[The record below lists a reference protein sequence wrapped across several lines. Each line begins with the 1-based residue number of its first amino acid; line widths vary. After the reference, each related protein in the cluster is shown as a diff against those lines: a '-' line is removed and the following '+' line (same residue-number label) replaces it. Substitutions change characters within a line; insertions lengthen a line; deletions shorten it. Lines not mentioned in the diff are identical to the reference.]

1 MMKRNRS
8 VFVFFALA
16 LLCLS
21 AASLFGQVNSSAALR
36 GTVTDKT
43 KAVIPNA
50 DVKILNKETGL
61 ERATATGQEGLYQ
74 FDLLPAGHYEIRI
87 SMKGFSTALIPDVE
101 LSVGQTTAIDAS
113 LSPSSQA
120 ETVTVEA
127 SAPLVDVQKTDVSRA
142 VTPAEVENLPLNG
155 RDFAN
160 LAFLAPGAKPV
171 NSYDP
176 TKNRIAIFGVNG
188 SAGRNVNLTV
198 NGIDDKDNTV
208 GGPVMQLPLEAV
220 EEFNISTQR
229 FSASNGRSEGA
240 AISLITKSGTNQYH
254 GSLYLLERD
263 TSLDANDYFSKQNKQ
278 PTADYSRQ
286 QYGGSFGMPIVHD
299 KTFVFFALER
309 QRELSAVTVTSK
321 AFTELTLAKPLG
333 AQPSP
338 TLPTP
343 YNDQR
348 YNGRL
353 DHRFSS
359 SEAFS
364 LSYNNQENRGLNDQ
378 ATSVNDLTAG
388 NFTTNRLILANASLN
403 SVLSPSIVNTF
414 TTGYQYWNNL
424 IDAKVSVP
432 YLSFPSAAFG
442 TNPNVPQQSVQKKW
456 QFRDDLSIN
465 HGKHAFKM
473 GFDYVGIPKLGG
485 FFNTPSTLN
494 VTFNQDPSTI
504 LGDTTKY
511 PLGFATPGL
520 VTAMSAS
527 TGNSHFDDKSAKM
540 LGFYFQDDWKL
551 TRRFNLSLGLRW
563 DEDFNLQGGNLQALD
578 RTYLA
583 LKAINSPYAGIPGND
598 GKDFSPRLGFAWDVT
613 GSGKHVVRGGY
624 GIYFGQTFQNIPLFA
639 EQQVHPDSVFTQVL
653 QLSSTGPGDANASIV
668 PGTNIRL
675 SNYRYGID
683 PLPLIPP
690 AATTLG
696 AGAVG
701 RLVNPDFKNPYN
713 QEFNLGYSWQLSNN
727 DMIQVEGI
735 HSLALREAK
744 RININPTRFATG
756 TKDLDA
762 AFVAAGLPKLAQI
775 IVESSVGRSRYDA
788 LNVSFTH
795 RLNRHFSVNTNYVFS
810 RALGYAGGPAQFGNV
825 AMNPDKIFDPAELS
839 RAPNDEKHRWVFSGY
854 AELPWGIKLA
864 PIIQLA
870 SPRRWNGAE
879 GTDAFG
885 YGSGNG
891 TARILVLKSDPTNYT
906 ATKAFTAAQ
915 LRAGI
920 GDGSLQYLPFDF
932 FEGNNFFQLDLRV
945 SKTITIAERHKI
957 EFICQMFNVSNRANF
972 GNNYTTSIKSAN
984 FGLPS
989 NFLSTSGTVVPH
1001 AFVAEMGFRYHF

>member
-1 MMKRNRS
+1 MKRNRS
-8 VFVFFALA
+8 VLAFFALA

-21 AASLFGQVNSSAALR
+21 AASLFAQVNSSAALR
-36 GTVTDKT
+36 GTVTDKS

-50 DVKILNKETGL
+50 DVKILNKEIGL
-61 ERATATGQEGLYQ
+61 ERATTTGQEGLYQ

-87 SMKGFSTALIPDVE
+87 SMKGFSTALIPNVE

-120 ETVTVEA
+120 ETITVEA

-142 VTPAEVENLPLNG
+142 VTPAEVQNLPLNG

-188 SAGRNVNLTV
+188 STGRNVNLTV

-263 TSLDANDYFSKQNKQ
+263 TSLNANDYFSKQNKQ

-309 QRELSAVTVTSK
+309 QRELSAVTVTAK
-321 AFTELTLAKPLG
+321 AFAELTLAKPLG

-359 SEAFS
+359 SESFS
-364 LSYNNQENRGLNDQ
+364 LSYNNQENTGLNDQ
-378 ATSVNDLTAG
+378 ATSTNDLTAG

-403 SVLSPSIVNTF
+403 SVLSPSVVNTF

-432 YLSFPSAAFG
+432 YVSFPSAAFG

-465 HGKHAFKM
+465 RGKHAFKM
-473 GFDYVGIPKLGG
+473 GFDYVAIPKLGG

-494 VTFNQDPSTI
+494 VGFSQDPSTI

-511 PLGFATPGL
+511 PQGFASPGL
-520 VTAMSAS
+520 VTSMSAS
-527 TGNSHFDDKSAKM
+527 TGNSHFDDKNAKM

-551 TRRFNLSLGLRW
+551 TRNFNLSLGLRW

-598 GKDFSPRLGFAWDVT
+598 SKDFSPRLGFAWDVT

-639 EQQVHPDSVFTQVL
+639 EQQTNADSVFTQVL
-653 QLSSTGPGDANASIV
+653 QLSSTGPGDTKASIV
-668 PGTNIRL
+668 PGTNILL

-690 AATTLG
+690 AAKSLG

-795 RLNRHFSVNTNYVFS
+795 RLSKRFSVNTNYVFS
-810 RALGYAGGPAQFGNV
+810 RALAYAGSPAAFGNV
-825 AMNPDKIFDPAELS
+825 AMNPDKIFDPTELS
-839 RAPNDEKHRWVFSGY
+839 RVPNDEKHRWVFSGY
-854 AELPWGIKLA
+854 AELPWGIKVA
-864 PIIQLA
+864 PIVQLA
-870 SPRRWNGAE
+870 SPRRWNGVE
-879 GTDAFG
+879 GTDPFG

-891 TARILVLKSDPTNYT
+891 AARVVVLKSDPTNYT

-915 LRAGI
+915 LRAGL
-920 GDGSLQYLPFDF
+920 GDGSLQFLPFDNF
-932 FEGNNFFQLDLRV
+932 QGNNFFQLDLRV

-972 GNNYTTSIKSAN
+972 GTNYTTSIKSAN

-1001 AFVAEMGFRYHF
+1001 AFVAEMGFRYRF

>member
-1 MMKRNRS
+1 
-8 VFVFFALA
+8 
-16 LLCLS
+16 
-21 AASLFGQVNSSAALR
+21 
-36 GTVTDKT
+36 
-43 KAVIPNA
+43 
-50 DVKILNKETGL
+50 
-61 ERATATGQEGLYQ
+61 
-74 FDLLPAGHYEIRI
+74 
-87 SMKGFSTALIPDVE
+87 
-101 LSVGQTTAIDAS
+101 
-113 LSPSSQA
+113 
-120 ETVTVEA
+120 
-127 SAPLVDVQKTDVSRA
+127 
-142 VTPAEVENLPLNG
+142 
-155 RDFAN
+155 
-160 LAFLAPGAKPV
+160 
-171 NSYDP
+171 
-176 TKNRIAIFGVNG
+176 
-188 SAGRNVNLTV
+188 
-198 NGIDDKDNTV
+198 
-208 GGPVMQLPLEAV
+208 
-220 EEFNISTQR
+220 
-229 FSASNGRSEGA
+229 
-240 AISLITKSGTNQYH
+240 
-254 GSLYLLERD
+254 LERD
-263 TSLDANDYFSKQNKQ
+263 TSLNANDYFSKQNKQ

-286 QYGGSFGMPIVHD
+286 QYGGSIGGPVIHD
-299 KTFVFFALER
+299 KTFLFFALER
-309 QRELSAVTVTSK
+309 QRELSAVTVGAK

-359 SEAFS
+359 SESFS
-364 LSYNNQENRGLNDQ
+364 VSYNNQENNGLNDQ
-378 ATSVNDLTAG
+378 ASSTNDLTAG

-403 SVLSPSIVNTF
+403 SVLSPRIVNTF

-424 IDAKVSVP
+424 IDAKTSSP
-432 YLSFPSAAFG
+432 YISFPSAAFG

-456 QFRDDLSIN
+456 QFRDDFSIN

-473 GFDYVGIPKLGG
+473 GFDYVAIPKLGG

-494 VTFNQDPSTI
+494 VGFSQDPSTI
-504 LGDTTKY
+504 LADTAKY

-520 VTAMSAS
+520 VTSMSAS
-527 TGNSHFDDKSAKM
+527 TGNSHFDDKDAKM
-540 LGFYFQDDWKL
+540 LGFYVQDDWKL
-551 TRRFNLSLGLRW
+551 ARTFNLSLGLRW

-583 LKAINSPYAGIPGND
+583 LKAINSPYAGIPKND
-598 GKDFSPRLGFAWDVT
+598 AKDFSPRFGFAWDVT

-653 QLSSTGPGDANASIV
+653 QLSSTGPGDAGASIV

-696 AGAVG
+696 PGAVG

-713 QEFNLGYSWQLSNN
+713 QEFNLGYSWQLSSS

-788 LNVSFTH
+788 LNVTFTH
-795 RLNRHFSVNTNYVFS
+795 RLSKRFSVNTNYVFS
-810 RALGYAGGPAQFGNV
+810 RALAYAGSPAAFGNV
-825 AMNPDKIFDPAELS
+825 AMNPDRIFDPAELS
-839 RAPNDEKHRWVFSGY
+839 RVPNDEKHRWVFSGY
-854 AELPWGIKLA
+854 AELPWGIKVA
-864 PIIQLA
+864 PIVQLA
-870 SPRRWNGAE
+870 SPRRWNGVE
-879 GTDAFG
+879 GTDPFG

-891 TARILVLKSDPTNYT
+891 AARIVVLKSDPTNYT
-906 ATKAFTAAQ
+906 ATKTFSAST
-915 LRAGI
+915 LRAGLA
-920 GDGSLQYLPFDF
+920 DGSLQFLPFDY

-945 SKTITIAERHKI
+945 SKTVTIAERHKI
-957 EFICQMFNVSNRANF
+957 EFICQMFNVTNRANF
-972 GNNYTTSIKSAN
+972 GTSYTTSIKSAS
-984 FGLPS
+984 FGLPN

>member
-8 VFVFFALA
+8 VLVFFALA

-21 AASLFGQVNSSAALR
+21 AASLFAQVNSSAALR
-36 GTVTDKT
+36 GTVTDKS

-61 ERATATGQEGLYQ
+61 ERATTTGQEGLYQ

-87 SMKGFSTALIPDVE
+87 SMKGFSTALIPNVE

-120 ETVTVEA
+120 ETITVEA

-142 VTPAEVENLPLNG
+142 VTPAEVQNLPLNG

-359 SEAFS
+359 SESFS

-403 SVLSPSIVNTF
+403 SVLSPTVVNTF

-432 YLSFPSAAFG
+432 YLLFPSAAFG

-465 HGKHAFKM
+465 RGKHAFKM

-504 LGDTTKY
+504 LGDTAKY
-511 PLGFATPGL
+511 PQGFATPGL

-639 EQQVHPDSVFTQVL
+639 EQQVHSDSVFTQVL

-690 AATTLG
+690 AATSLG
-696 AGAVG
+696 GGAVG
-701 RLVNPDFKNPYN
+701 RLVNPGFKNPYN

-727 DMIQVEGI
+727 DMIQVEDI

-864 PIIQLA
+864 PIVQLA